1 MLAIWPAILS
11 DSAAGC
17 LACLLALQ
25 TAGDPAPPRRDVG
38 QLFRHH
44 YRWGD
49 PARCE
54 PPAWGFGLRGYSAHR
69 PCWPHVWT
77 CQPPDHKPCL
87 LRP

>member
-1 MLAIWPAILS
+1 MPSIIF

-54 PPAWGFGLRGYSAHR
+54 PPRWAFALRGYSSHR
-69 PCWPHVWT
+69 PCWPQVWT
-77 CQPPDHKPCL
+77 CQPPDQRPCL